1 MPMNK
6 PANKPINKPTMQ
18 KDHEAIVHLWV
29 TRILVIII
37 VLMSL
42 LWGLTAEMY
51 KKDLDRTLMRLKKL
65 EKQITIQQMTIQRK
79 P

>member
-6 PANKPINKPTMQ
+6 PTKPEDRETTLN
-18 KDHEAIVHLWV
+18 LWV
-29 TRILVIII
+29 TRALVLTII
-37 VLMSL
+37 LMSL

-51 KKDLDRTLMRLKKL
+51 KKDHDRTLIRLKRL
-65 EKQITIQQMTIQRK
+65 EKQIIMQRK